1 MGEKDWAHP
10 SQKPNPEVTTQV
22 RARVRDAVENGRPVN
37 RYEISQET
45 GLSNACRG
53 PCSSNEKARLEG
65 IAEGEANVL
74 NTQEKF
80 TKAQVKHV
88 EALIKKCTHN
98 LDAQFKMIVEAE
110 VNKQVATRKASLER
124 AQEACVKQKND
135 AYADQQ
141 RWKKLINNHKP
152 PLTTEEFR
160 AIVIALHPDN
170 SASEETR
177 ARALQ
182 SVTDKKLQLTGKV

>member
-1 MGEKDWAHP
+1 MG
-10 SQKPNPEVTTQV
+10 
-22 RARVRDAVENGRPVN
+22 RAQA
-37 RYEISQET
+37 I
-45 GLSNACRG
+45 
-53 PCSSNEKARLEG
+53 EKARLEG

-141 RWKKLINNHKP
+141 R
-152 PLTTEEFR
+152 
-160 AIVIALHPDN
+160 
-170 SASEETR
+170 S
-177 ARALQ
+177 
-182 SVTDKKLQLTGKV
+182 GKTH